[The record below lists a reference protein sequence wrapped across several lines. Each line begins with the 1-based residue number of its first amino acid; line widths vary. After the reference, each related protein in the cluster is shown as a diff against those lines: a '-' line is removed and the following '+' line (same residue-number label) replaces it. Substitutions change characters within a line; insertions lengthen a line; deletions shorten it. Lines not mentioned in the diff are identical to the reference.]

1 MDEDCRVDDPPPPG
15 YGRAMRHLDDQQ
27 QAARD
32 WFETLRTRICEAF
45 EAIER
50 EAGSDAAFDYTPWDR
65 DDAGGEAGGGGV
77 RGLMKGKVFEK
88 VGVNVSTVGGTFSPE
103 FASQVHGAEEDPSF
117 FATGI
122 SMVAHMANPHV
133 PAVHMNTRF
142 LTTTKRW
149 FGGGADLNPAI
160 PYGEDTEAFHARFR
174 AACAAHDP
182 TFYPKFSKWAE
193 DYFWLPHRGV
203 ARGVGGIF
211 YDHLEGHFDEHFA
224 FTREVGEAFLDI
236 FPAIVRKRM
245 ETKFDEADME
255 RLLEFRG
262 RYVEFNLLYD
272 RGTLFGLKTGGNID
286 AILMSLPPLARWS

>member
-1 MDEDCRVDDPPPPG
+1 
-15 YGRAMRHLDDQQ
+15 MRPLDDQQ

-32 WFETLRTRICEAF
+32 WFESLRTRICDAF
-45 EAIER
+45 VGIER
-50 EAGSDAAFDYTPWDR
+50 EAGSEAGFEFIPWERTDEDGTP
-65 DDAGGEAGGGGV
+65 GGGGV
-77 RGLMKGKVFEK
+77 RGQMAGQVFEK
-88 VGVNVSTVGGTFSPE
+88 VGVNVSTVGGRFSDE
-103 FASQVHGAEEDPSF
+103 FASQIPGAEDDPSF

-122 SMVAHMANPHV
+122 SLVAHMANPHV

-142 LTTTKRW
+142 LTTTRRW

-160 PYGEDTEAFHARFR
+160 PYAEDTDAFHARLR

-182 TFYPKFSKWAE
+182 TFYPRFSKWAE
-193 DYFWLPHRGV
+193 EYFWLPHRGQ

-211 YDHLEGHFDEHFA
+211 YDRLEGHFDEHFA
-224 FTREVGEAFLDI
+224 FARDVGEAFLDV
-236 FPAIVRKRM
+236 FPQIVRKRM
-245 ETKFDEADME
+245 ETPFTDADMD

-286 AILMSLPPLARWS
+286 AILMSLPPLAKWR

>member
-1 MDEDCRVDDPPPPG
+1 MLP
-15 YGRAMRHLDDQQ
+15 LDDQQ
-27 QAARD
+27 EAARD
-32 WFETLRTRICEAF
+32 WFEALRDRICTEF

-50 EAGSDAAFDYTPWDR
+50 ETGSDAAFIFIPWERTDHS
-65 DDAGGEAGGGGV
+65 GEPGGGGM
-77 RGLMKGKVFEK
+77 RGQMVGKVFEK

-103 FASQVHGAEEDPSF
+103 FARSIPGAEDDPSF

-122 SMVAHMANPHV
+122 SLVAHMANPHV

-142 LTTTKRW
+142 LTTTRRW

-160 PYGEDTEAFHARFR
+160 PYEEDTEAFHARLR

-182 TFYPKFSKWAE
+182 TFYPRFSRWADE
-193 DYFWLPHRGV
+193 YFWLPHRGV
-203 ARGVGGIF
+203 PRGVGGIF
-211 YDHLEGHFDEHFA
+211 YDHLECFAPGEGASFEENFA
-224 FTREVGEAFLDI
+224 FTRDVGDAFLDI
-236 FPAIVRKRM
+236 FPTLARKRAGTPFTDAEM
-245 ETKFDEADME
+245 D

-286 AILMSLPPLARWS
+286 AILMSLPPLAKWA

>member
-1 MDEDCRVDDPPPPG
+1 MTNGMAP
-15 YGRAMRHLDDQQ
+15 LDDQQ

-32 WFETLRTRICEAF
+32 WFEALRDRICAEF

-50 EAGSDAAFDYTPWDR
+50 EAGSDAAFACIPWDR
-65 DDAGGEAGGGGV
+65 TDPSGEPGGGGV
-77 RGLMKGKVFEK
+77 RGQMTGKVFEK

-103 FASQVHGAEEDPSF
+103 FAQSIPGAAEDPGF

-122 SMVAHMANPHV
+122 SLVAHMANPHV

-142 LTTTKRW
+142 LTTTRRW

-160 PYGEDTEAFHARFR
+160 PYEEDTAAFHAALR

-182 TFYPKFSKWAE
+182 TFYPRFSKWAE

-211 YDHLEGHFDEHFA
+211 YDYLEDHFDAHFA
-224 FTREVGEAFLDI
+224 FARDVGDAFLDI
-236 FPAIVRKRM
+236 VPRLIRKRLD
-245 ETKFDEADME
+245 TPFSEADMD

-272 RGTLFGLKTGGNID
+272 RGTLFGLKTGGNVD
-286 AILMSLPPLARWS
+286 AILMSLPPLAKWS

>member
-1 MDEDCRVDDPPPPG
+1 MTP
-15 YGRAMRHLDDQQ
+15 LDDQQ

-32 WFETLRTRICEAF
+32 WFEALRDRICAEC

-50 EAGSDAAFDYTPWDR
+50 EAGSNASFAFTPWDR
-65 DDAGGEAGGGGV
+65 TDPGGEPGGGGV
-77 RGLMKGKVFEK
+77 RGQMAGKVFEK
-88 VGVNVSTVGGTFSPE
+88 VGVNVSTVGGQFSPE
-103 FASQVHGAEEDPSF
+103 FAQSIPGADEDPSF

-122 SMVAHMANPHV
+122 SLVAHMANPHV

-160 PYGEDTEAFHARFR
+160 PYGEDTEAFHARLR

-182 TFYPKFSKWAE
+182 TFYPRFSKWAE
-193 DYFWLPHRGV
+193 EYFWLPHRGL

-211 YDHLEGHFDEHFA
+211 YDHLEGHFDAHFA
-224 FTREVGEAFLDI
+224 FTRDIGEAFLDI
-236 FPAIVRKRM
+236 FPALVRKRM
-245 ETKFDEADME
+245 DTPFSDEEME
-255 RLLEFRG
+255 GLLEFRG

-286 AILMSLPPLARWS
+286 AILMSLPPLAKWA

>member
-1 MDEDCRVDDPPPPG
+1 MLP
-15 YGRAMRHLDDQQ
+15 LDDQQ

-32 WFETLRTRICEAF
+32 WFESLRDRICAAF

-50 EAGSDAAFDYTPWDR
+50 EAGSDAAFVYSPWDR
-65 DDAGGEAGGGGV
+65 EDSGGGDGGGGV

-88 VGVNVSTVGGTFSPE
+88 VGVNVSTVGGAFSPE
-103 FASQVHGAEEDPSF
+103 FASQVHGAEDDPSF

-122 SMVAHMANPHV
+122 SLVAHMANPHV

-142 LTTTKRW
+142 LTTTRRW

-160 PYGEDTEAFHARFR
+160 PYEEDSEAFHARLR

-182 TFYPKFSKWAE
+182 TFYPLFSKWAE

-236 FPAIVRKRM
+236 FPMIVRKRM
-245 ETKFDEADME
+245 ETPFDEADME

-286 AILMSLPPLARWS
+286 AILMSLPPLARWA

>member
-1 MDEDCRVDDPPPPG
+1 MQPI
-15 YGRAMRHLDDQQ
+15 DDQQ

-32 WFETLRTRICEAF
+32 WFETLRDRICAAF

-50 EAGSDAAFDYTPWDR
+50 EAGSDAAFTYTRWDR
-65 DDAGGEAGGGGV
+65 TDSGGGPGGGGV
-77 RGLMKGKVFEK
+77 RGQMAGKVFQK
-88 VGVNVSTVGGTFSPE
+88 VGVNVSTVGGTFAPE
-103 FASQVHGAEEDPSF
+103 FAATIPGADEDPRF

-122 SMVAHMANPHV
+122 SLVAHMTNPHV

-142 LTTTKRW
+142 LTTTRRW

-160 PYGEDTEAFHARFR
+160 PYAEDTDAFHARLR

-182 TFYPKFSKWAE
+182 TFYPRFSKWAE
-193 DYFWLPHRGV
+193 EYFWLPHRNV

-211 YDHLEGHFDEHFA
+211 YDRLEGHFDAHFA
-224 FTREVGEAFLDI
+224 FTRDVGEAFLDI
-236 FPAIVRKRM
+236 FPKIVRRRM
-245 ETKFDEADME
+245 DTPFSDEDMQ

-286 AILMSLPPLARWS
+286 AILMSLPPLAKWA